1 MFIGMTR
8 KISSMTAIGALLFM
22 GSQAAMAIGNF
33 AIYSEHD
40 ETNAYIGVQWFTGE
54 TSFTKPNIVLGVR
67 TTVTDISNNVTGFDL
82 SYSYSLEKSKSD
94 AVRAGYLDG
103 NCGNGL
109 GTVGL
114 GYSFTK
120 DTLLG
125 FGGVVGSY
133 AKIFGEVDGH
143 KDLSAD
149 LELNVLPC
157 AGDRDVHLVEPV

>member
-1 MFIGMTR
+1 MNMKC
-8 KISSMTAIGALLFM
+8 KISSMTAIGALLLM
-22 GSQAAMAIGNF
+22 ASQSSMSLPPQAQT
-33 AIYSEHD
+33 YSEHD
-40 ETNAYIGVQWFTGE
+40 EANAYVGFQWFTGE
-54 TSFTKPNIVLGVR
+54 TSLTKPNVVLGIR
-67 TTVTDISNNVTGFDL
+67 STATDVSNNVTGYDI
-82 SYSYSLEKSKSD
+82 SYTYSLEKSKSD

-109 GTVGL
+109 ATVGL

-157 AGDRDVHLVEPV
+157 AGNRDVQQAPEV